1 MAATGRKISWEVDGN
16 GRKLSSGRDEIFEE
30 EPKARD
36 FRQLSIVSI
45 SLPELTSLTTCNC
58 ELALLPLELLLQLQP
73 VYFQLQ
79 QPRDSREGSVTVLN
93 SAGGYNAFCNG
104 LVKLGDHQYHIVNYI
119 SRNVDLK
126 THLDYKDYRETIL
139 SRPMLFFVNA
149 TRNKQGV
156 SKEKTFAF
164 IVNTRH
170 PKIKG
175 QIEQGMNNIISSV
188 LGESYKLQF
197 SFHKVV
203 EEFLSKENYK
213 IDGDTLSFSYQFV
226 GDALI
231 DVFHLL
237 GLSKNK
243 VECLGKVMNLS
254 CSNPEKKAIVNK
266 FLTKMSTPLIRMLST
281 SERRFGRISGSS
293 IDEE

>member
-188 LGESYKLQF
+188 LGESYKLQ
-197 SFHKVV
+197 V
-203 EEFLSKENYK
+203 
-213 IDGDTLSFSYQFV
+213 Q
-226 GDALI
+226 
-231 DVFHLL
+231 
-237 GLSKNK
+237 
-243 VECLGKVMNLS
+243 
-254 CSNPEKKAIVNK
+254 
-266 FLTKMSTPLIRMLST
+266 
-281 SERRFGRISGSS
+281 
-293 IDEE
+293 